1 MRLFDSDYLLYYNDI
16 QSKSP
21 SEEVSLAEWVAL
33 CSACMDRPVT
43 EATAIVGEIRL
54 SGSMGQVH
62 NVADVIRV
70 AKNAGAHRV
79 LLPRESMADL
89 MQVPAICFPPFSRCF
104 MWTPLTRQKRPWRFS
119 TDEFNQNRKV

>member
-1 MRLFDSDYLLYYNDI
+1 M
-16 QSKSP
+16 
-21 SEEVSLAEWVAL
+21 AEWVAL

-89 MQVPAICFPPFSRCF
+89 MQVPGDLLSAVQPVFYVD
-104 MWTPLTRQKRPWRFS
+104 PLDAAKKAMEIF
-119 TDEFNQNRKV
+119 D